1 MQLLSNLLSRVKGDD
16 RREELFLFAHLPK
29 TGGQTLRD
37 CFRKHLEFHREFIH
51 LGPFGEEDAAKR
63 GLLPFHQRTVEERAL
78 AKVILGHGVN
88 CETHTLVPSKV
99 PRYVLFLRDPAEL
112 LVSLYNFEMRYHRP
126 ADQPIA
132 PFDVWY
138 KEHRR
143 KNFMTNWLIGD
154 FLRPENPSR
163 KAPPLKIINLAL
175 EKFWF
180 VGCSEFLDE
189 DAPLLLRRIRVPQD
203 LERSNVAG
211 VHYPK
216 LLSLDDSLRATLY
229 ADNDLDVE
237 LYRTWRDRLGE
248 SRNRLKAE
256 ELPAAKG

>member
-1 MQLLSNLLSRVKGDD
+1 MQLLSNLVSRIKGDP
-16 RREELFLFAHLPK
+16 RTEELFIFAHVPK

-37 CFRKHLEFHREFIH
+37 CFRRHLEFHREFIH
-51 LGPFGEEDAAKR
+51 LGPFGEEDASKR
-63 GLLPFHQRTVEERAL
+63 GLLPFQQRPVEERAQ

-88 CETHTLVPSKV
+88 CETHTLVPSKI

-126 ADQPIA
+126 VGEPSMT
-132 PFDVWY
+132 FDNWY
-138 KEHRR
+138 RERQR
-143 KNFMTNWLIGD
+143 KNFMTNWLLGD
-154 FLRPENPSR
+154 FLRPSKPSR
-163 KAPPLKIINLAL
+163 KTPPMQVINAAL
-175 EKFWF
+175 ENFWF

-189 DAPLLLRRIRVPQD
+189 DGPLLLRRIGVPQD

>member
-1 MQLLSNLLSRVKGDD
+1 MQLLGNLLSRAKGDQ
-16 RREELFLFAHLPK
+16 RTEQLFLFAHLPK

-37 CFRKHLEFHREFIH
+37 CFRRHLEFHREFIH

-63 GLLPFHQRTVEERAL
+63 GLLPFHQRPVEERAL

-88 CETHTLVPSKV
+88 CETHTFVPSKI
-99 PRYVLFLRDPAEL
+99 PRYVLFLRDPAET
-112 LVSLYNFEMRYHRP
+112 LVSLYNFEMRYQRP
-126 ADQPIA
+126 ASEPIV
-132 PFDVWY
+132 PFDIWY
-138 KEHRR
+138 NNRH
-143 KNFMTNWLIGD
+143 KNFMTNWLLGD
-154 FLRPENPSR
+154 FLRPGKPSR
-163 KAPPLKIINLAL
+163 KTPPMQIINAAL

-189 DAPLLLRRIRVPQD
+189 DGPLLLRRIGVPQD

-216 LLSLDDSLRATLY
+216 LLNLDASLRAKLY

-256 ELPAAKG
+256 ELPVTKN